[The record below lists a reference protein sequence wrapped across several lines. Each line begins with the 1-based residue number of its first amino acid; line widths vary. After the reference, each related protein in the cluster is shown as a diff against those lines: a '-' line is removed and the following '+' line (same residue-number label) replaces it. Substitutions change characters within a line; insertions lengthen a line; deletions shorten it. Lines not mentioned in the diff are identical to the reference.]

1 MLVLET
7 QGNSSISQVNNK
19 REKDGESTRQNT
31 KSYSS
36 VWQSKAI

>member
-7 QGNSSISQVNNK
+7 QSNSSISQVNK

-31 KSYSS
+31 KL
-36 VWQSKAI
+36 VLQLGVTE

>member
-7 QGNSSISQVNNK
+7 QSNSSISQVNNK
-19 REKDGESTRQNT
+19 REKDGESTRQNA

>member
-7 QGNSSISQVNNK
+7 QSNSSISQVNNK

-31 KSYSS
+31 KLILQLG
-36 VWQSKAI
+36 VTE

>member
-31 KSYSS
+31 KL
-36 VWQSKAI
+36 VLQLGVTE